1 MMKKLGAIALTA
13 TMMLS
18 LIGCSK
24 KNFDGNYTADV
35 DLSQYMGSVMK
46 DAMESAVGT
55 SDYEWTGTLVVPYK
69 LELSEGEYTLTVDAQ
84 ATSDNF
90 KAYMEENIE
99 PFMTS
104 VFENEIASEP
114 SLEGMTIDEVLE
126 AAGYS
131 SIWETMGYESKEDFI
146 ADYMTDFE
154 VSDFEEEETGE
165 YEIDGDSITLKGVET
180 VGEDGEE
187 GEGWILTYE
196 DGNLTGVLDLS
207 EFDIDEDTDITFVR
221 DAE

>member
-35 DLSQYMGSVMK
+35 DLSQYMGTVMK

-187 GEGWILTYE
+187 GEGWVLTYE

>member
-35 DLSQYMGSVMK
+35 DLSQYMGTVMK

-154 VSDFEEEETGE
+154 VSDFEEEATGD
-165 YEIDGDSITLKGVET
+165 YEIDGDSITLKDVET

>member
-35 DLSQYMGSVMK
+35 DLSQYMGTVMK

-146 ADYMTDFE
+146 ADYMTEFE

>member
-35 DLSQYMGSVMK
+35 DLSQYMGTVMK

-69 LELSEGEYTLTVDAQ
+69 LELSEGEYTLTVDAE

-146 ADYMTDFE
+146 ADYMTEFE

-165 YEIDGDSITLKGVET
+165 YEIDGDSITLKDVET

>member
-18 LIGCSK
+18 LIGCGK

-35 DLSQYMGSVMK
+35 DLSQYMGTVMK

-69 LELSEGEYTLTVDAQ
+69 LELSEGEYTLTVDAE

-146 ADYMTDFE
+146 ADYMTEFE

-187 GEGWILTYE
+187 GEGWVLTYE

-207 EFDIDEDTDITFVR
+207 EFDIDEDTDITFVL

>member
-35 DLSQYMGSVMK
+35 DLSQYMGTVMK

-69 LELSEGEYTLTVDAQ
+69 LELSEGEYTLTVDAE

-146 ADYMTDFE
+146 ADYMTEFE

-187 GEGWILTYE
+187 GEGWVLTYE

-207 EFDIDEDTDITFVR
+207 EFDIDEDTDITFVL

>member
-35 DLSQYMGSVMK
+35 DLSQYMGTVMK

-69 LELSEGEYTLTVDAQ
+69 LELSEGEYTLTVDAE

-99 PFMTS
+99 PFITS

-146 ADYMTDFE
+146 ADYMTEFE

-187 GEGWILTYE
+187 GEGWVLTYE

-207 EFDIDEDTDITFVR
+207 EFDIDEDTDITFVL

>member
-1 MMKKLGAIALTA
+1 MKKLGAIALTA

-35 DLSQYMGSVMK
+35 DLSQYMGTVMK

-165 YEIDGDSITLKGVET
+165 YEIDGDSITLKDVET

>member
-35 DLSQYMGSVMK
+35 DLSQYMGTVMK

-207 EFDIDEDTDITFVR
+207 EFEIDEDTDITFVR

>member
-35 DLSQYMGSVMK
+35 DLSQYMGTVMK

-165 YEIDGDSITLKGVET
+165 YEIDGDSITLKDVET

>member
-1 MMKKLGAIALTA
+1 
-13 TMMLS
+13 
-18 LIGCSK
+18 
-24 KNFDGNYTADV
+24 
-35 DLSQYMGSVMK
+35 
-46 DAMESAVGT
+46 MESAVGT

-69 LELSEGEYTLTVDAQ
+69 LELSEGEYTLTVDAE

-146 ADYMTDFE
+146 ADYMTEFE

-187 GEGWILTYE
+187 GEGWVLTYE

-207 EFDIDEDTDITFVR
+207 EFDIDEDTDITFVL